1 MLTDRISN
9 MQGAEPSVRKRGHAG
24 WMLASCV
31 AISVVLCYGQI
42 SNSKAVIGLCLLA
55 FLGVVVLAC
64 RKNAMLAVLLYFL
77 PWSPLLRLD
86 DKSVSF
92 FTIALLLVCLLYCV
106 RDRLT
111 FFNTY
116 QSALAFFL
124 VLLTVTAKLLQGNPI
139 QNNYLFFMLM
149 LFLLPGVVE
158 GGSAGSFK
166 EVTLFFAVGIIA
178 AALIAQQTAGLPNI
192 SNYINVH
199 AYLSVTR
206 RSGFYGDPNFYAAH
220 ITACMAGIQ
229 LLLSREEKRIHQL
242 ALLLVLVLLFYCGML
257 SASKSF
263 VVVTA
268 GLFLVWVPILLEKG
282 HWSSKFRL
290 LAGADGF

>member
-1 MLTDRISN
+1 MQTDRISN
-9 MQGAEPSVRKRGHAG
+9 MQGEEPSVRKRGHAG

-64 RKNAMLAVLLYFL
+64 RKNAVLAVLLYFL

-86 DKSVSF
+86 NTSFSF

-106 RDRLT
+106 KSRLS
-111 FFNTY
+111 FNTY
-116 QSALAFFL
+116 QSVLAFFL

-158 GGSAGSFK
+158 GGRMGSFK

-192 SNYINVH
+192 S
-199 AYLSVTR
+199 
-206 RSGFYGDPNFYAAH
+206 
-220 ITACMAGIQ
+220 
-229 LLLSREEKRIHQL
+229 K
-242 ALLLVLVLLFYCGML
+242 
-257 SASKSF
+257 
-263 VVVTA
+263 
-268 GLFLVWVPILLEKG
+268 
-282 HWSSKFRL
+282 
-290 LAGADGF
+290 